1 MDFELKI
8 LGSSSATPSFER
20 NHTAQLLTVGN
31 QINLIDCGEGTQMQL
46 MRYKV
51 KHQRICNIFI
61 SHLHGDHYFG
71 LAGLLSTMHLQ
82 QRTGPLNLFGP
93 KGLAEILTLQFKYGG
108 TQLPYHINFVEVD
121 TTVCKKIF
129 EDKHLTVHTL
139 PMQHR
144 VPCCGYL
151 FKEKP
156 KPRHLLKGKLPEFL
170 TPPQLVRL
178 KWGEDIRNEHGEV
191 LVRNQDVTTDP
202 KRSRSYAY
210 CSDTKYK
217 EDILPYVTGVD
228 LLYHEATFLSD
239 LEHRATHTFHSTAAQ
254 AATFAQKAQV
264 KRLLIGHFSARYKD
278 LSPLLAEAQAIF
290 PNTALAAE
298 GKTISVLE

>member
-1 MDFELKI
+1 
-8 LGSSSATPSFER
+8 
-20 NHTAQLLTVGN
+20 
-31 QINLIDCGEGTQMQL
+31 MQL
-46 MRYKV
+46 MRYKI

-71 LAGLLSTMHLQ
+71 LPGLLSTMNLQ
-82 QRTGPLNLFGP
+82 QRTGPINLFGP
-93 KGLAEILTLQFKYGG
+93 KGLADILTLQFKYGN

-121 TTVCKKIF
+121 TTVSKKIF
-129 EDKHLTVHTL
+129 EDKYHTVHTL

-156 KPRHLLKGKLPEFL
+156 KPRHLLKGKLPDFL

-178 KWGEDIRNEHGEV
+178 KWGEDIRNEQGEV
-191 LVRNQDVTTDP
+191 LVRNAEVTSEP

-210 CSDTKYK
+210 CSDTRYK
-217 EDILPYVTGVD
+217 EDILPYVQGVD
-228 LLYHEATFLSD
+228 LLYHESTFLSD
-239 LEHRATHTFHSTAAQ
+239 MEHRAAHTYHSTAAQ
-254 AATFAQKAQV
+254 AATLAEKARV

-278 LSPLLAEAQAIF
+278 LTPLLEEAQAIF
-290 PNTALAAE
+290 PNTALATE

>member
-1 MDFELKI
+1 
-8 LGSSSATPSFER
+8 
-20 NHTAQLLTVGN
+20 
-31 QINLIDCGEGTQMQL
+31 MQL

-71 LAGLLSTMHLQ
+71 LPGLLSTMNLQ
-82 QRTGPLNLFGP
+82 QRTGPINLFGP
-93 KGLAEILTLQFKYGG
+93 KGLAEILTLQFKYGN
-108 TQLPYHINFVEVD
+108 THLPYPINFVEVD
-121 TTVCKKIF
+121 TTVCRKIY
-129 EDKHLTVHTL
+129 EDKAITVHTL

-151 FKEKP
+151 FREKP
-156 KPRHLLKGKLPEFL
+156 KPRHLLKAKLPAFL

-178 KWGEDIRNEHGEV
+178 KWGEDIQNDQGDV
-191 LVRNQDVTTDP
+191 LVRNEDVTTDP

-210 CSDTKYK
+210 CADTKYK
-217 EDILPYVTGVD
+217 EDILPLVHGVD

-239 LEHRATHTFHSTAAQ
+239 MAQRAAHTHHSTAAQ
-254 AATFAQKAQV
+254 AATLAEKAQV

-278 LSPLLAEAQAIF
+278 LTPLLEEAQAIF
-290 PNTALAAE
+290 PNTALATE